1 MNRAQRRKA
10 YYSQPA
16 WKRASVEARAA
27 ALVKN
32 GITLEDLEHQKMDGY
47 HLGVESAIGTVYA
60 ALCLVAQENLH
71 LEQNAIVE
79 LLRAVDDKVVN
90 VLDHWELID
99 ETLESTGIKLDFRDP
114 LERVQ
119 YERG

>member
-1 MNRAQRRKA
+1 
-10 YYSQPA
+10 
-16 WKRASVEARAA
+16 VEARAA

-32 GITLEDLEHQKMDGY
+32 GITLQDLERQKMDGY

-60 ALCLVAQENLH
+60 AMCLAAKENLH

-99 ETLESTGIKLDFRDP
+99 ETLASTGIKLDFRDP

-119 YERG
+119 AV